1 MQHTFTKGREP
12 MIDLHVHSNISDGTL
27 TPSQVVDLAV
37 EAGLKAI
44 ALTDHDTILGI
55 EEALAKVKD
64 YQQKGID
71 FTLIPGVELSV
82 GYKKKDVHILGL
94 FIDYHN
100 EEFISLLDN
109 MVKERDERNV
119 KMIANFQ
126 KDGIAITMEELKAE
140 SKDAVITRA
149 HFAKL
154 LVRKGYVSSTKE
166 AFEKYLDEEGPYY
179 VNRRYITPEQAVEAI
194 LQADGVPVLAHPML
208 YELPDEELEQ
218 LVSRL
223 KDHGL
228 QGIETIYSTYSP
240 DEEQKVRVLAAK
252 YQLKITGGSDFHG
265 EVKPDISI
273 GVGKGNLVI
282 PDELLEQFGDK
293 TE

>member
-1 MQHTFTKGREP
+1 

-27 TPSQVVDLAV
+27 TPAQVVDLAV
-37 EAGLKAI
+37 ESGLKAI

-55 EEALAKVKD
+55 EEALARAKD

-100 EEFISLLDN
+100 EAFISLLNN
-109 MVKERDERNV
+109 MVKEREERNV
-119 KMIANFQ
+119 KMIGNFQ
-126 KDGIAITMEELKAE
+126 KDGIAITMEELKEE

-194 LQADGVPVLAHPML
+194 LQADGIPVLAHPML
-208 YELPDEELEQ
+208 YELPDKELEQ
-218 LVSRL
+218 LVGRL
-223 KDHGL
+223 TEHGL

-240 DEEQKVRVLAAK
+240 DEEQKVRDLADK

-273 GVGKGNLVI
+273 GIGRGSLVI
-282 PDELLEQFGDK
+282 PDELLEQFGNK
-293 TE
+293 MKQM

>member
-1 MQHTFTKGREP
+1 

-27 TPSQVVDLAV
+27 TPAQVVDLAV
-37 EAGLKAI
+37 KAGLKAI

-55 EEALAKVKD
+55 EEALTRAKH
-64 YQQKGID
+64 YQQQGID

-100 EEFISLLDN
+100 EAFISLLNN
-109 MVKERDERNV
+109 MVKEREERNV

-126 KDGIAITMEELKAE
+126 KDGITITMEELKEE

-154 LVRKGYVSSTKE
+154 LARKGYVTSTKE

-194 LQADGVPVLAHPML
+194 LQADGIPVLAHPML

-218 LVSRL
+218 LVARL
-223 KDHGL
+223 KEHGL

-240 DEEQKVRVLAAK
+240 SEEKKVRNLAEK

-273 GVGKGNLVI
+273 GVGRGNLVI
-282 PDELLEQFGDK
+282 PDTLLTQFGDK
-293 TE
+293 MKQL

>member
-1 MQHTFTKGREP
+1 

-27 TPSQVVDLAV
+27 TPAQVVDLAV
-37 EAGLKAI
+37 KAGLKAI

-55 EEALAKVKD
+55 EEALTRAKH
-64 YQQKGID
+64 YQQQGID

-100 EEFISLLDN
+100 EAFISLLNN
-109 MVKERDERNV
+109 MVKEREERNG

-126 KDGIAITMEELKAE
+126 KDGIAITMEELKEE

-154 LVRKGYVSSTKE
+154 LVRKGYVTSTKE

-194 LQADGVPVLAHPML
+194 LQADGIPVLAHPML
-208 YELPDEELEQ
+208 YELLDEELEQ
-218 LVSRL
+218 LVARL
-223 KDHGL
+223 KEHGL

-240 DEEQKVRVLAAK
+240 EEEKKVCELASK
-252 YQLKITGGSDFHG
+252 YQLSITGGSDFHG
-265 EVKPDISI
+265 EAKPDISI
-273 GVGKGNLVI
+273 GVGKGNLAI
-282 PDELLEQFGDK
+282 PNELLDQFGDK
-293 TE
+293 M

>member
-1 MQHTFTKGREP
+1 

-27 TPSQVVDLAV
+27 SPSQVVDLAV
-37 EAGLKAI
+37 NAGLKVI
-44 ALTDHDTILGI
+44 ALTDHDTIHGI
-55 EEALAKVKD
+55 PEALAQAKR
-64 YQQKGID
+64 YQQEGVN

-100 EEFISLLDN
+100 EAFLSLLHN
-109 MVKERDERNV
+109 MVNEREERNR
-119 KMIANFQ
+119 KMVANFQ
-126 KDGIAITMEELKAE
+126 KADIAITTEELKEE
-140 SKDAVITRA
+140 SLDAVITRA

-194 LQADGVPVLAHPML
+194 LQANGVPILAHPML
-208 YELPDEELEQ
+208 YELPEEELEQ

-223 KDHGL
+223 KGHGL

-240 DEEQKVRVLAAK
+240 LEEQKVRDLAVK

-273 GVGKGNLVI
+273 GVGRGNLVI
-282 PDELLEQFGDK
+282 PDELLEQFTDK
-293 TE
+293 MKQK

>member
-1 MQHTFTKGREP
+1 

-27 TPSQVVDLAV
+27 SPSQVVDLAV
-37 EAGLKAI
+37 NAGLKAI
-44 ALTDHDTILGI
+44 ALTDHDTIHGI
-55 EEALAKVKD
+55 PEALAQAKR
-64 YQQKGID
+64 YQQEGVN

-100 EEFISLLDN
+100 EAFLSLLHN
-109 MVKERDERNV
+109 MVNEREERNR
-119 KMIANFQ
+119 KMVANFQ
-126 KDGIAITMEELKAE
+126 KADIAITMEELKEE
-140 SKDAVITRA
+140 SLDAVITRA

-194 LQADGVPVLAHPML
+194 LQANGVPILAHPML
-208 YELPDEELEQ
+208 YELPEEELEQ

-223 KDHGL
+223 KGHGL

-240 DEEQKVRVLAAK
+240 LEEQKVRDLAVK

-273 GVGKGNLVI
+273 GVGRGNLVI
-282 PDELLEQFGDK
+282 PDELLEQFTDK
-293 TE
+293 MKQK